1 MPQPPALARAN
12 AGKQMTGR
20 PKGSRNKITLI
31 KLMAEEA
38 VRDKNLSKML
48 KVCGDIIDDAL
59 AGDEACRKLVWQSV
73 MSKSGVDPSTSSEA
87 APTIIVRTDAP
98 VTLQAAAAAPDF
110 LESTA
115 IDVTPKTTKDTKPN
129 G

>member
-1 MPQPPALARAN
+1 MPEPKSLAKAN
-12 AGKQMTGR
+12 ENRVRTGR

-38 VRDKNLSKML
+38 VRDRNLDKML
-48 KVCGDIIDDAL
+48 QVCQQIIDDAL
-59 AGDEACRKLVWQSV
+59 DGDFNSRKLVWQSV
-73 MSKSGVDPSTSSEA
+73 MSKSGTDPSTSSEA

-98 VTLQAAAAAPDF
+98 VHVSSSPRAD
-110 LESTA
+110 LEGEI
-115 IDVTPKTTKDTKPN
+115 IDVTPVKVNPN